1 MSVTQEQVLD
11 VLRTVQDPDLH
22 KDIVTLGFVKDV
34 KIAGGEVDFTIE
46 LTTPACPVKDEMK
59 AEAERKVAALP
70 GVKAARAQMTAD
82 VRARGGFG
90 RQAVPGIRN
99 IIAVGAGKGG
109 VGKSTTAVN
118 LALALP
124 AQGRARRPDGR
135 RRLRPEHPADA
146 RHHGRARRS
155 ATDKKMI
162 PPEAH
167 GLKVISMGMLVPPD
181 QPVIWRGPMLHGAV
195 QQFMRDVEW
204 GELDYLVVDLPP
216 GTGDVSLSM
225 AQSVPV
231 AGAVV
236 VTTPQ
241 GVSVSDV
248 RKAVAMFRQ
257 LNIPILGVVEN
268 MSYFVC
274 GHCDERTEIFGH
286 GGGARM
292 AEDMGIPFL
301 GEVPIDTRVRSGGD
315 EGTPIV
321 AAAPDVAGGA
331 GLRRRGRPGR
341 GPGLDPEHEDV
352 PGDPDRVGCR
362 RRSRDRSRGARR
374 RARRRPSRPRNRAP
388 CAGTAGNGRPRRRR
402 PHPDLSGRRPGSRLA
417 LPVSRIQ
424 PDLLSCSK
432 PRESS
437 MLQAPF
443 LATFLLLL
451 AAPTAAQVPSAV
463 DRQKLD
469 EAQQAYER
477 GQELMGRE

>member
-1 MSVTQEQVLD
+1 VSVTREQVMD
-11 VLRTVQDPDLH
+11 ALRTIQDPDLH

-34 KIAGGEVDFTIE
+34 KVDGETVDFTIE

-70 GVKAARAQMTAD
+70 GVGTARATMTAD

-99 IIAVGAGKGG
+99 IVAVGAGKGG

-118 LALALP
+118 LAVAL
-124 AQGRARRPDGR
+124 RATGARVGLMDTDVYGPNIPQMLGVHEP
-135 RRLRPEHPADA
+135 PEVSED
-146 RHHGRARRS
+146 R
-155 ATDKKMI
+155 KMI

-167 GLKVISMGMLVPPD
+167 GIKVISMGMLVPPD

-195 QQFMRDVEW
+195 QQFMRDVVW

-248 RKAVAMFRQ
+248 RKAVGMFRQ
-257 LNIPILGVVEN
+257 LNIPVLGVMEN

-274 GHCDERTEIFGH
+274 GHCQERTEIFGH
-286 GGGARM
+286 GGGAAM
-292 AEDMGIPFL
+292 AKDMGIPFL

-315 EGTPIV
+315 EGRPIV
-321 AAAPDVAGGA
+321 AEAPDSPAARAFIEVAGK
-331 GLRRRGRPGR
+331 
-341 GPGLDPEHEDV
+341 V
-352 PGDPDRVGCR
+352 
-362 RRSRDRSRGARR
+362 
-374 RARRRPSRPRNRAP
+374 
-388 CAGTAGNGRPRRRR
+388 
-402 PHPDLSGRRPGSRLA
+402 
-417 LPVSRIQ
+417 
-424 PDLLSCSK
+424 
-432 PRESS
+432 
-437 MLQAPF
+437 
-443 LATFLLLL
+443 
-451 AAPTAAQVPSAV
+451 AAQLSI
-463 DRQKLD
+463 
-469 EAQQAYER
+469 QAMR
-477 GQELMGRE
+477 VLKVIQTA